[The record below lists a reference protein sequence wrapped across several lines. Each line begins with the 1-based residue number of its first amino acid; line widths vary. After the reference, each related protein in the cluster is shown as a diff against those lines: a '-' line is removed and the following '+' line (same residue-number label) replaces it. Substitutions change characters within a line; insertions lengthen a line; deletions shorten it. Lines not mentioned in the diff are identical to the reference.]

1 MKNNVILKIFSP
13 LFVLLFQSLIL
24 IAQKDLT
31 AFEIYNS
38 KGKKV
43 KYEELLK
50 ESLKSDVVFFG
61 ELHNQPICHWIEYEL
76 LKSIYQ
82 NKKEKLV
89 VGAEMFEADD
99 QIILNEYLNGFI
111 DLKKFD
117 AEAKLWKNY
126 STDYAPLVDFAKE
139 KKIPFVASNIPT
151 RYANMVY
158 KNGLEILEKIDTEA
172 LKWISPLPFEVDAE
186 LQSYKNMVIPGH
198 GNNLM
203 LAQAIKDATMAHFI
217 EKNLVKDGLFLHFN
231 GAYHSDLKEGIIWF
245 LNKKQPNLNILNIS
259 SVEVEDFENIDKE
272 NFRKADYIIVINS
285 KITKSY

>member
-1 MKNNVILKIFSP
+1 MLKNLIISFTIILFNSSFISS
-13 LFVLLFQSLIL
+13 QNI
-24 IAQKDLT
+24 T

-43 KYEELLK
+43 KFEDLVK

-61 ELHNQPICHWIEYEL
+61 ELHNQPICHWLEFEL
-76 LKSIYQ
+76 LKAIYQ

-99 QIILNEYLNGFI
+99 QIILNEYLQGLI
-111 DLKKFD
+111 DFKKFD

-126 STDYAPLVDFAKE
+126 NTDYAPLVDFAKE
-139 KKIPFVASNIPT
+139 NKIPFVATNIPT

-158 KNGLEILEKIDTEA
+158 KNGLEILEKIDNEA
-172 LKWISPLPFEVDAE
+172 LKWITPLPFEVDADLE
-186 LQSYKNMVIPGH
+186 SYKNMVIPGH

-217 EKNLVKDGLFLHFN
+217 EKNLIKNGLFLHFN
-231 GAYHSDLKEGIIWF
+231 GAYHSDLKEGIIWY
-245 LNKKQPNLNILNIS
+245 LKKKQAKLNILNIS
-259 SVEVEDFENIDKE
+259 SVEIDDFENIDKE
-272 NFRKADYIIVINS
+272 YFRKADFIIFINS